1 MRFGKTLQDAIHP
14 PWKEQYLDY
23 SKLKRLLRDD
33 GGRDEDSKPWT
44 EDDEKRFSSEL
55 LNVELDKVAS
65 FQAKTIAGLEQQAE
79 DAFSKLRDLA
89 PSSPS
94 QKSDITTGRLKEL
107 RKELDGI
114 TNELKEL
121 KRYASTNYTGFLKI
135 AKKHDRRR
143 GDRYKIRPMIRVSLS
158 QHGFNSEASY
168 TPLLNKLS
176 TMYYVVNQHLDESEQ
191 QAQPIHLRSPEEV
204 RHGERYTAHKFW
216 VHPDNLLE
224 VKTAILRHLPA
235 LHYAQQDAK
244 QLDGGE
250 DLATT
255 SIYFDNRQFELY
267 NQKVDRQFNAA
278 SLRLRWYG
286 QLSDTPDI
294 VLEQKIIHE
303 NGSSEEKRFKIK
315 DKWIKPLIS
324 GEYKMERTSQKMER
338 QGQSAEAVKNFNDTV
353 EEIQAF
359 ISKYKLEPV
368 LRANYTRTAFQKP
381 SDDRVRILID
391 NDTAFIRE
399 DTLNEDRPCR
409 EPDEWHRRDI
419 DSAKMK
425 FPFRDMNQSEVSRFP
440 FALMEIKIREEEGRR
455 RPRWIED
462 LMASHLVYAAPSFS
476 KFVHGVASLFEDYV
490 NNLPFWLGDL
500 ETDIRKDPQAAHDKE
515 EQRKALQ
522 AETDQ
527 VVGSFLGKSAMRG
540 SYKPTASSP
549 IAKSYLSDRLAA
561 EPAVS
566 DSRTLNGGSGGDEG
580 EDADESEESGVRGA
594 YGTLSNVFPTFSLS
608 KYARAKR
615 QQAQLPEGVTKPTYL
630 IKNAGPLQVEPKV
643 WLANERTF
651 LKWQHICVLLGS
663 LAVGLYT
670 AAGENFVAECMGI
683 AYIIIAIMAGVW
695 GFSMFKVRQQMI
707 VDRSGKDFDNLIG
720 PLAVSVA
727 LMVALILN
735 FVFALNQA
743 LAARDEP
750 SPPIT
755 PNVTMN
761 MVAEL

>member
-1 MRFGKTLQDAIHP
+1 MRFGKTLQQSIHP
-14 PWKEQYLDY
+14 PWKEHYLDY

-33 GGRDEDSKPWT
+33 ARGDDDDKAWT

-55 LNVELDKVAS
+55 LNVELDKVAQ
-65 FQAKTIAGLEQQAE
+65 FQAKTIAALEQQAE
-79 DAFSKLRDLA
+79 DAFSKLRELA

-107 RKELDGI
+107 RKELDSI

-176 TMYYVVNQHLDESEQ
+176 MMYFVVNQHLDESEQ
-191 QAQPIHLRSPEEV
+191 QAQPVDLRMPEEV

-224 VKTAILRHLPA
+224 VKTAVLRHLPA
-235 LHYAQQDAK
+235 LHYSQQDAK

-255 SIYFDNRQFELY
+255 SIYFDNHQFELY
-267 NQKVDRQFNAA
+267 SQKVERQFNAA

-286 QLSDTPDI
+286 QLADKPDI
-294 VLEQKIIHE
+294 VIEKKMVHE

-315 DKWIKPLIS
+315 DKWIMPLIT
-324 GEYKMERTSQKMER
+324 GEYKMERTIQKMER
-338 QGQSAEAVKNFNDTV
+338 QGQPAESIKEFKDTV

-359 ISKYKLEPV
+359 IQEFKLEPV
-368 LRANYTRTAFQKP
+368 MRANYTRTAFQKP
-381 SDDRVRILID
+381 ADDRVRILID

-399 DTLNEDRPCR
+399 DTLNQDRPCR
-409 EPDEWHRRDI
+409 EPDDWHRRDI
-419 DSAKMK
+419 DSAQMT
-425 FPFRDMNQSEVSRFP
+425 FPFRNMNQSEVSRFP
-440 FALMEIKIREEEGRR
+440 FALMEIKIREDEGKR
-455 RPRWIED
+455 RPGWIED
-462 LMASHLVYAAPSFS
+462 LMASHLVHAAPTFS

-515 EQRKALQ
+515 EQRKAQQ
-522 AETDQ
+522 AETEQ
-527 VVGSFLGKSAMRG
+527 VVGSFLGKSAKRS
-540 SYKPTASSP
+540 SYKPSASSP
-549 IAKSYLSDRLAA
+549 VARSYLSERLAA

-566 DSRTLNGGSGGDEG
+566 DSRTLDGGAGDDETDEAEETETRGG
-580 EDADESEESGVRGA
+580 
-594 YGTLSNVFPTFSLS
+594 YGTLTNIFPTFSLS
-608 KYARAKR
+608 RYARAKR
-615 QQAQLPEGVTKPTYL
+615 QQAQLPEGVAKPTYL

-683 AYIIIAIMAGVW
+683 AYIIIAILAGVW

-707 VDRSGKDFDNLIG
+707 VERSGKDFDNMIG
-720 PLAVSVA
+720 PLAVSIA
-727 LMVALILN
+727 LMIALILN
-735 FVFALNQA
+735 FVLALNQA
-743 LAARDEP
+743 LNAPDEP
-750 SPPIT
+750 SQPVT
-755 PNVTMN
+755 PNVTLGY
-761 MVAEL
+761 VGEL